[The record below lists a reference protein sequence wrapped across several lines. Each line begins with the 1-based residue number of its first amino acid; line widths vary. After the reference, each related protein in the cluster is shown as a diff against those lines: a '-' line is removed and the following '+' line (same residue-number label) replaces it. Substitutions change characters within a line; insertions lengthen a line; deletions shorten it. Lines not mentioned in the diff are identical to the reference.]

1 MKENKIRSWDR
12 QVSGEQRGHEKEM
25 GTPPP
30 ELLLIFFSSWYSLDS
45 GCFQSSFICLRKEI
59 TLKVREKYVKY

>member
-25 GTPPP
+25 GTPPARAP
-30 ELLLIFFSSWYSLDS
+30 VNFL
-45 GCFQSSFICLRKEI
+45 
-59 TLKVREKYVKY
+59 